1 MKTDRLLAIADML
14 TALPTRSTEA
24 PDTPRFDM
32 RHWSIHEPNHCGTS
46 ACAIGHAILAGLL
59 PDLVMV
65 DDRFKTPRLLETV
78 QDIVL
83 YGRLVKIMS
92 RAVYDRTPGAV
103 GGPHSENYV
112 AAALGIDL
120 GEARWL
126 FYSSYYE
133 NEPDLTPGVVAARI
147 RRFVR
152 QGGVD

>member
-1 MKTDRLLAIADML
+1 MNTDRLLAIADML

-32 RHWSIHEPNHCGTS
+32 RYWSIHEPNHCGTS

-65 DDRFKTPRLLETV
+65 DDRFATPRLLETV
-78 QDIVL
+78 QDVVAH
-83 YGRLVKIMS
+83 GRSVRVMS
-92 RAVYDRTPGAV
+92 RTMYDEKPNGIGMSDAA
-103 GGPHSENYV
+103 V
-112 AAALGIDL
+112 AAALGITHA
-120 GEARWL
+120 EARWL
-126 FYSSYYE
+126 FYPSFYDDYDT
-133 NEPDLTPGVVAARI
+133 NPTADVVAERI